1 MSYQGIK
8 GINRKGIGSM
18 TVRELT
24 ELKDFT
30 EIAILTPDE
39 PVTGVYIGDL
49 LSWVMGRAT
58 KGDAWIT
65 IMTNVNILAVASLA
79 EVSCVILAEGTELS
93 PELIETAKGKN
104 INVISSNLPAY
115 EIAKLLAFKGL

>member
-1 MSYQGIK
+1 
-8 GINRKGIGSM
+8 M

-24 ELKDFT
+24 ELDNFT
-30 EIAILTPDE
+30 EITLSMPDE
-39 PVTGVYIGDL
+39 VISGVYIGDL

-79 EVSCVILAEGTELS
+79 EVSCIILAEGTEIDT
-93 PELIETAKGKN
+93 ELVKTAESKG
-104 INVISSNLPAY
+104 INVISSPLSAY
-115 EIAKLLAFKGL
+115 EIARVLALQGL

>member
-1 MSYQGIK
+1 
-8 GINRKGIGSM
+8 M